1 MSDANFPNPLTPYPL
16 ESYKRLC
23 FLKNIINNP
32 NIIVG
37 DFTYYDDFDNA
48 KNFEKNV
55 LYHFDFIGDK
65 LIIGKF
71 CAIASDVKFIMNG
84 GNHHTDYFTSYPF
97 SIFGQAWEKAEPS
110 SWPYKGDTVIGNDV
124 WIGYNA
130 VIMPGVTV
138 GDGAIIGAKSV
149 VTKNVTPYTIV
160 AGNPAQP
167 IKKRFDDDIIN
178 LLLQLK
184 WWDWDV
190 DKITNNLLVIASNN
204 VQALQKLSKNL

>member
-1 MSDANFPNPLTPYPL
+1 MSEPNFPNPLNPFPL
-16 ESYKRLC
+16 EHYKRLC
-23 FLKNIINNP
+23 FLKNIIKNT

-37 DFTYYDDFDNA
+37 DFTYYDDLENPN
-48 KNFEKNV
+48 NFEKNV

-84 GNHHTDYFTSYPF
+84 AHHHLNYFTSYPF
-97 SIFGQAWEKAEPS
+97 SIFGKAWEKAEPS

-138 GDGAIIGAKSV
+138 GDGAVIGAKAV
-149 VTKNVTPYTIV
+149 VTKNIDSYTIV

-167 IKKRFDDDIIN
+167 IKKRFNDDVIN
-178 LLLQLK
+178 LLLKLK

-190 DKITNNLLVIASNN
+190 AKITENLLVLSSNN
-204 VQALQKLSKNL
+204 FQALQQLI